1 MQTVLVTGGAGY
13 IGVAIAWR
21 LAQHNFRVLLLDKA
35 PLVYPIPGVKKFYQ
49 VDLLTQGQALD
60 KIFTEQKI
68 SAVFHCAALTSVAE
82 SVVEPEKYYA
92 NNVTAT
98 LHLLEAMGKSGV
110 KNFIFSSSAAVYA
123 PQSIKKIVETSP
135 LAPVSPYGKSKLFVE
150 QILPDFEYCYGIKSF
165 CLRYFNVAGAIFAPD
180 FCHGEEH
187 EPETHL
193 IPLVCRK
200 ILRREPLEIFG
211 FELASKDG
219 SPVRDF
225 VHVEDVANANLY
237 ALNFLQQHKTSLT
250 CNVSSG
256 RSTSVLQVVTAVEK
270 LVKQNAIIKQNLP
283 RPGDVVSLV
292 GSNYLAKKKLQWQ
305 PEKSTLK
312 IILQDSLRW
321 VLKKY

>member
-1 MQTVLVTGGAGY
+1 MQTVLVTGGSGY
-13 IGVAIAWR
+13 IGAAVAWR
-21 LAQHNFRVLLLDKA
+21 LAQQNLRVLLLDKV
-35 PLVYPIPGVKKFYQ
+35 PLNQPILGVAKFYQ
-49 VDLLTQGQALD
+49 VDLLTQVQAVE
-60 KIFTEQKI
+60 KIFAEQQI
-68 SAVFHCAALTSVAE
+68 TAVFHCAALTSVAE
-82 SVVEPEKYYA
+82 SVIAPEKYYA
-92 NNVTAT
+92 NNFTAT
-98 LHLLEAMGKSGV
+98 LHLLEAMAKFSV

-123 PQSIKKIVETSP
+123 PQSTKKIVETSP

-150 QILPDFEYCYGIKSF
+150 QILPDFEYRYGIKSF

-180 FCHGEEH
+180 FCHGEMH

-193 IPLVCRK
+193 IPLVCHK

-225 VHVEDVANANLY
+225 VHLQDVANANLY
-237 ALNFLQQHKTSLT
+237 ALNFLQQHKVSLV

-256 RSTSVLQVVTAVEK
+256 RPTSVLQVVSAVEK
-270 LVKQNAIIKQNLP
+270 LLKKSAIIKQNLP
-283 RPGDVVSLV
+283 RSGDVVSLV

-305 PEKSTLK
+305 PEKSALK

-321 VLKKY
+321 VLKNY